1 MQWKAHS
8 EERTRTCNVKRD
20 PRGNA
25 KKIKE
30 ISSFEGMKKSII
42 MKVAIIGA
50 GSLGQ
55 SIAKGLLTN
64 KVVDSLYLT
73 KRNTSSIIKFKRYNR
88 VILTS
93 DNEEAVKN
101 SDIIVFAVQPRHLRV
116 ILENL
121 KYTLK
126 KDQVIISVI
135 TGFSIAKIENIIGGK
150 HVIIRAMP
158 NTAASVGQSMTC
170 LSANERGRG
179 KVEFA
184 KTIFNSLGSSMEIPE
199 EQLQAATV
207 ICASGIAF
215 WMRLIRA
222 TTQGAIQLGF
232 EAHEAQQLAVQTCFG
247 AATLLKESGNHPE
260 AEIDR
265 VTTPGGCT
273 IEGLNEMEHQGL
285 SSSLIKGITVSF
297 DKINQIKN

>member
-1 MQWKAHS
+1 MKA
-8 EERTRTCNVKRD
+8 
-20 PRGNA
+20 
-25 KKIKE
+25 
-30 ISSFEGMKKSII
+30 
-42 MKVAIIGA
+42 AIIGA

-55 SIAKGLLTN
+55 SIAKGLLKN
-64 KVVDSLYLT
+64 KVVSSLYLT
-73 KRNTSSIIKFKRYNR
+73 KRNTKSITDFNIYEE

-101 SDIIVFAVQPRHLRV
+101 SDILIFAVQPRHLEN
-116 ILENL
+116 ILKDLKPLLKENH
-121 KYTLK
+121 
-126 KDQVIISVI
+126 VIITVI
-135 TGFSIAKIENIIGGK
+135 TGFSIAKIEAIVGVDK
-150 HVIIRAMP
+150 FIIRSMP
-158 NTAASVGQSMTC
+158 NTAAAVGQSMTC
-170 LSANERGRG
+170 LSPNTKGKE
-179 KVEFA
+179 KVELA
-184 KTIFNSLGSSMEIPE
+184 KTIFDSLGQSLEIPE

-232 EAHEAQQLAVQTCFG
+232 EADEAHKLAMQTCFG
-247 AATLLKESGNHPE
+247 AASLLKESGNHPE

-285 SSSLIKGITVSF
+285 SSSLIKGINKSF